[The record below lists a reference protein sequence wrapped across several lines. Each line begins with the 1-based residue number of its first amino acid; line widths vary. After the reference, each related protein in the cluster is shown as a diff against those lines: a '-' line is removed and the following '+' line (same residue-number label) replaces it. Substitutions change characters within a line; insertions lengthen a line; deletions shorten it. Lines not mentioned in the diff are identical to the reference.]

1 MKKTFL
7 LSLFFIVSLNLLA
20 QDPGTDPGTET
31 SPEPA
36 PRTTHPNNK
45 KPSNTSSFSNRLFT
59 GGDIGMQFG
68 SYTYVQIA
76 PLLGFRATPDLS
88 IGITGKYIY
97 YNVNDSYSAY
107 KYETNTY
114 GGGFFTR
121 YNVMEEI
128 FLHGEYEALSLEVPV
143 SPYEMNRRIVSA
155 LFLGGGYRQF
165 FGSYSSMNI
174 MILFDAIQDQYSPY
188 QNPIFR
194 IGFDFGL

>member
-1 MKKTFL
+1 M
-7 LSLFFIVSLNLLA
+7 IV
-20 QDPGTDPGTET
+20 
-31 SPEPA
+31 
-36 PRTTHPNNK
+36 
-45 KPSNTSSFSNRLFT
+45 
-59 GGDIGMQFG
+59 
-68 SYTYVQIA
+68 
-76 PLLGFRATPDLS
+76 
-88 IGITGKYIY
+88 ITR
-97 YNVNDSYSAY
+97 
-107 KYETNTY
+107 TNTKQIHMVEASSH
-114 GGGFFTR
+114 GTMSWKKF
-121 YNVMEEI
+121 